1 MAVAGMAFTW
11 DPRKKAGKRVVSVQI
26 FQGGDKNKPTK
37 LDEKKSYTVTTFGW
51 ISQGRDGFDCFLD
64 EKSVRTLTAPV

>member
-51 ISQGRDGFDCFLD
+51 I
-64 EKSVRTLTAPV
+64 